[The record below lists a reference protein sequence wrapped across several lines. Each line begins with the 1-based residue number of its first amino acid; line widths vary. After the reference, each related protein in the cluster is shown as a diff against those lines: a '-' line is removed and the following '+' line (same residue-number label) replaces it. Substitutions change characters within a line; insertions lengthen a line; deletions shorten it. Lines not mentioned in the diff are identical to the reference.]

1 MKSTINI
8 KGTEITV
15 ISKGKEDDFI
25 SLTDIAKYKNPN
37 DPRFVIQNWMRT
49 RFTIEFMGFWE
60 QMYNSNF
67 NRVEFEAVK
76 NEAGSNSFVMTPTK
90 WASRKT
96 GKTARSGRMK
106 NEDLQPQITRK
117 IPSIGKRPFR
127 FSTHWNFFFR
137 DLENPADPAI

>member
-90 WASRKT
+90 WASRTT